1 MDWKAMLHMAIAAR
15 RTSANAL
22 SIKMMKSNNYIN
34 STLNR
39 EASPTLD
46 TLQAIANALGYDLSI
61 SLIDRQTG
69 KRIDA

>member
-1 MDWKAMLHMAIAAR
+1 MDWKAMLRMAMAAR

-39 EASPTLD
+39 EGSPTLD
-46 TLQAIANALGYDLSI
+46 TLQAIADALNYDLSI
-61 SLIDRQTG
+61 SLLDRQTG